1 MHPADKEVCTQ
12 DGLFE
17 FNVMP
22 FGLCNAPATFQR
34 LMDCVLA
41 GLQWQSCLVYLDDV
55 IILGRS
61 FPEHL
66 NNLRVVF
73 DRLREAGLK
82 LKTSKCTFCQKEVV
96 FLGHIVSEEGVSTD
110 PAKVQAITSWP
121 IPTNQKQVQQF
132 LGLCN
137 YYCRFIQD
145 FAPWPSHLIG

>member
-1 MHPADKEVCTQ
+1 
-12 DGLFE
+12 
-17 FNVMP
+17 
-22 FGLCNAPATFQR
+22 
-34 LMDCVLA
+34 MDCVLA

-61 FPEHL
+61 FSEHL
-66 NNLRVVF
+66 NNLRAVF

-82 LKTSKCTFCQKEVV
+82 LKTSKCTFYQKEVV
-96 FLGHIVSEEGVSTD
+96 FHGHIVSEEGVSTD

-137 YYCRFIQD
+137 YYCRFI
-145 FAPWPSHLIG
+145 

>member
-1 MHPADKEVCTQ
+1 MTIRVQCHA
-12 DGLFE
+12 
-17 FNVMP
+17 
-22 FGLCNAPATFQR
+22 FGLCNAPGTFQR

-61 FPEHL
+61 FSEHL
-66 NNLRVVF
+66 NNLRAVF

-82 LKTSKCTFCQKEVV
+82 LKTSKCTFYQKEVV
-96 FLGHIVSEEGVSTD
+96 FHGHIVSEEGVSTD

-137 YYCRFIQD
+137 YYCRFI
-145 FAPWPSHLIG
+145 